1 MIQCPLPFMHQFI
14 GQNFTK
20 PCCEF
25 TEQSSQTPNQYWHSN
40 ELAKIRN
47 DLLTGKWP
55 IGCKTCKTLEA
66 NKSKSLRQRS
76 CEEYTIPSEPQVKYI
91 DVRFSNKC
99 NFACRSCEPIFSSR
113 ISKENSLHNLE
124 EFYGYKLDKNYVN
137 NSKQIANDIEK
148 YLPTL
153 EKIMFTGG
161 EPTYIEEFYTILEKI
176 INKDIQ
182 VCITTNASLISE
194 RFLKAVSKIKKLHIT
209 ISLDAVGQHAE
220 YIRYGTVWSTVE
232 ENIQKI
238 LKLKCSVMF
247 NSVIT
252 AYSLPHLDKLVDFII
267 KNEQNEYGADMYICN
282 NPNHLHPCVLP
293 KKSRIWLTEVINYCI
308 LKLTNSIR
316 VEDYRNCIDVLK
328 DLKIQLSKNF
338 YDEKKFKLFTNK
350 LDKIRNQKYDNRNLW
365 TNW

>member
-25 TEQSSQTPNQYWHSN
+25 TEESSQTPNEYWHSN

-55 IGCKTCKTLEA
+55 IGCKTCKTLEE
-66 NKSKSLRQRS
+66 NNSKSLRQRS
-76 CEEYTIPSEPQVKYI
+76 CEEYTIPSQPQVKYI
-91 DVRFSNKC
+91 NVRFSNKC

-137 NSKQIANDIEK
+137 NSKQIANDVEK

-176 INKDIQ
+176 TDKDIQ
-182 VCITTNASLISE
+182 VCITTNASLISK
-194 RFLKAVSKIKKLHIT
+194 RFLKAVSKIKKLH
-209 ISLDAVGQHAE
+209 
-220 YIRYGTVWSTVE
+220 
-232 ENIQKI
+232 
-238 LKLKCSVMF
+238 
-247 NSVIT
+247 
-252 AYSLPHLDKLVDFII
+252 
-267 KNEQNEYGADMYICN
+267 
-282 NPNHLHPCVLP
+282 
-293 KKSRIWLTEVINYCI
+293 
-308 LKLTNSIR
+308 
-316 VEDYRNCIDVLK
+316 
-328 DLKIQLSKNF
+328 LSK
-338 YDEKKFKLFTNK
+338 T
-350 LDKIRNQKYDNRNLW
+350 
-365 TNW
+365 